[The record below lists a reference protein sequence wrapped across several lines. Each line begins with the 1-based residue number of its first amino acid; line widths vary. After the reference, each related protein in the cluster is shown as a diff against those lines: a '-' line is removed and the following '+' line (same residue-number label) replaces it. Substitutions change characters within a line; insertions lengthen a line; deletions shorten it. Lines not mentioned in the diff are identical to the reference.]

1 MNQTKLEL
9 AQKITYLQ
17 DLLEI
22 ERATGEARMAV
33 IRELRDQIDILKT
46 GNQKQLILIEKL
58 TGRSLIQRIFNRG
71 KVWSY

>member
-71 KVWSY
+71 KV

>member
-22 ERATGEARMAV
+22 ERATGEAKMAV

-46 GNQKQLILIEKL
+46 ANQKQLILIEKL

-71 KVWSY
+71 KV

>member
-22 ERATGEARMAV
+22 ERATGEAKMAV

-71 KVWSY
+71 KV